1 MERSALEG
9 RDMQDQTSR
18 SGECPPGGGQM
29 TLAGLSSGAGAEP
42 AMPAHRLGRLLET
55 LEHEIIPT
63 LARTHRAPDAPAPA
77 PALSDDVSPTA
88 PTEIDRFT
96 RMLIAADGGAARRA
110 VETLLHQG
118 ASRSV
123 IYLGVLAPAARQ
135 LGRLWEED
143 ECTFGDVTVGV
154 GRLHRL
160 LRELVSDADPL
171 PDATAHGLRVL
182 LQAAPGEQHTFGL
195 AMVSEFFRDA
205 GWDVSCAT
213 DGVAPDPVAAVA
225 SEWFDT
231 IGFSVGSHTRLNW
244 LALAIANL
252 RRASRNPGIVVLVGG
267 PVITLHPEYVQAV
280 GADTSAPDGQQA
292 PAIAREL
299 VTRRV
304 RQG

>member
-1 MERSALEG
+1 MERSAPEG
-9 RDMQDQTSR
+9 RDMPERTSR
-18 SGECPPGGGQM
+18 TPDCEPDPGQM
-29 TLAGLSSGAGAEP
+29 PLAGVAADPSGKFLPGQ
-42 AMPAHRLGRLLET
+42 RLGRLLET
-55 LEHEIIPT
+55 LEHDIIPT
-63 LARTHRAPDAPAPA
+63 LARTHRAPDAPDAPA
-77 PALSDDVSPTA
+77 QADDVSPTA

-96 RMLIAADGGAARRA
+96 RMLIAMDGAPARRA
-110 VETLLHQG
+110 IESLLHQG
-118 ASRSV
+118 ASRSL
-123 IYLGVLAPAARQ
+123 IYLSVLAPAARQ
-135 LGRLWEED
+135 LGRMWEED

-160 LRELVSDADPL
+160 LRELVSDADPM

-213 DGVAPDPVAAVA
+213 DGAAPDPVAAVA

-292 PAIAREL
+292 PEIAREL